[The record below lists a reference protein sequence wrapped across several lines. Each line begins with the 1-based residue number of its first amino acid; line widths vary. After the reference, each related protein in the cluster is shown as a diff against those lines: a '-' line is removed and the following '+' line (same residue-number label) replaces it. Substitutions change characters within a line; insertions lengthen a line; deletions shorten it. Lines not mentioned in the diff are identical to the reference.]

1 MLNIFKNYETD
12 MSILDNFDYCEERRK
27 DMQERKA
34 RQQVG
39 LMAVGVVLDN
49 EHINAVALYGDF
61 IKQMSKSFAQV
72 VRMDEGRKEV
82 PLAERATF
90 VSDVKNPLFF
100 ILFYGVKLYIQPY
113 F

>member
-1 MLNIFKNYETD
+1 
-12 MSILDNFDYCEERRK
+12 
-27 DMQERKA
+27 
-34 RQQVG
+34 
-39 LMAVGVVLDN
+39 MAVGVVLDN

-82 PLAERATF
+82 PLAEQATF
-90 VSDVKNPLFF
+90 VSDVKNPFF
-100 ILFYGVKLYIQPY
+100 FFFVLWSKITHLTIFLTKVCYETLIELTSRQN